1 MALSTIGP
9 LRSTNQTAPKP
20 LSASCPPLKLE
31 NSPPRMA
38 PPLAAILR
46 RHLPLL
52 PRLHLLLSSHH
63 LRLSTSHYPSDQSDF
78 EPDPDNSFPPPDDD
92 GELASFLHRISSAAS
107 AASSLKHAISLL
119 LSSSSSSG
127 QSPASPALLVRAL
140 WELRRDPDAA
150 ALAIRYGD
158 ACSAVSGDE
167 GLGEG
172 PPPPAEAW
180 HLAVWAT
187 GKARRFDL
195 AWAVVRRMR
204 RRGVLTPRAM
214 VILMER
220 YAAAN
225 EVNKAIKTFDVMEKF
240 KVEADQTVFYS
251 LLRALC
257 KSKNIEDAE
266 ELLLLRKKFFPLTAE
281 GFNIILDGWCNVIT
295 DVAEAKRVWREMSNY
310 CITPDG
316 MSYTLMVSCF
326 SKAGNLFD
334 TLRVY
339 DEMKRRGWTP
349 GIGVYNSLIYVLTR
363 ENCMKD
369 AHNIFSK
376 LTDEGLQP
384 DVETYNSMIIPL
396 CESCKL
402 DEARM
407 VMEGMIL
414 KGIVPTILMYHAFLK
429 QEGIDESL
437 KLLQKMKE
445 DGNGPNS
452 DTFLML
458 LDKFFQ
464 VNESGNALRVWN
476 EMRRY
481 DISPAR
487 SHYMTV
493 VQGLVKHGC
502 IPRAL
507 EYYDEMKEK
516 GFASDTQLDK
526 EFKTFLLANRD
537 HWRGAGKYNI
547 IPQRGKHFT
556 RRSRMQ

>member
-1 MALSTIGP
+1 
-9 LRSTNQTAPKP
+9 
-20 LSASCPPLKLE
+20 
-31 NSPPRMA
+31 MA
-38 PPLAAILR
+38 PPLAAVLR
-46 RHLPLL
+46 RHHLVLV
-52 PRLHLLLSSHH
+52 PRLRLLLSTAHS
-63 LRLSTSHYPSDQSDF
+63 PSDQSDF
-78 EPDPDNSFPPPDDD
+78 EPDADQPLPAAPNDD
-92 GELASFLHRISSAAS
+92 GELTSFLHRVSHAAS
-107 AASSLKHAISLL
+107 AASSPKDALSRLF
-119 LSSSSSSG
+119 SSSPSSASPPA
-127 QSPASPALLVRAL
+127 PASPALLVRAL

-150 ALAIRYGD
+150 ALALRYGD
-158 ACSAVSGDE
+158 ECSAAAGDE
-167 GLGEG
+167 GAG

-180 HLAVWAT
+180 HLAVWAA

-204 RRGVLTPRAM
+204 RRGVLTRRAM

-220 YAAAN
+220 YAIAN
-225 EVNKAIKTFDVMEKF
+225 EVNKAVKTFDVMEKF

-281 GFNIILDGWCNVIT
+281 GFNIILDGWCNIIT

-334 TLRVY
+334 SLRVY
-339 DEMKRRGWTP
+339 DEMKKRGWTP
-349 GIGVYNSLIYVLTR
+349 GIGVYNSLVYVLTR
-363 ENCMKD
+363 ENCVKD

-376 LTDEGLQP
+376 LIDEGLQP

-396 CESCKL
+396 CERCQL

-407 VMEGMIL
+407 VMESMIL
-414 KGIVPTILMYHAFLK
+414 KGIVPTISTYHAFLK

-437 KLLQKMKE
+437 RLLRKMEE
-445 DGNGPNS
+445 DGRGPDS

-458 LDKFFQ
+458 INKFFEL
-464 VNESGNALRVWN
+464 NESGNALRVWN

-481 DISPAR
+481 EISPSH
-487 SHYMTV
+487 SHYMAV
-493 VQGLVKHGC
+493 VQGLVKDGC

-516 GFASDTQLDK
+516 GFASDPKLDK

-547 IPQRGKHFT
+547 IPQRSKHVT
-556 RRSRMQ
+556 RRPRMQ

>member
-1 MALSTIGP
+1 
-9 LRSTNQTAPKP
+9 
-20 LSASCPPLKLE
+20 
-31 NSPPRMA
+31 MA
-38 PPLAAILR
+38 PPLAAAIGRPRLSHLR
-46 RHLPLL
+46 RLL
-52 PRLHLLLSSHH
+52 WSHH
-63 LRLSTSHYPSDQSDF
+63 LRLCTSHSPSDQSDF
-78 EPDPDNSFPPPDDD
+78 EPDPDHPIPSPHSTDGD
-92 GELASFLHRISSAAS
+92 GELASFVHCISSAAS
-107 AASSLKHAISLL
+107 SASSLKDALSLL
-119 LSSSSSSG
+119 RSSSSSSSTG
-127 QSPASPALLVRAL
+127 PSPAPAPPALLVRAL

-150 ALAIRYGD
+150 ALAVRYGD
-158 ACSAVSGDE
+158 ESRAVDGAD
-167 GLGEG
+167 GAGAG
-172 PPPPAEAW
+172 PQPPPVEAW
-180 HLAVWAT
+180 HLAVWAA

-195 AWAVVRRMR
+195 AWALVRRMR
-204 RRGVLTPRAM
+204 RHSVLTRRAM

-225 EVNKAIKTFDVMEKF
+225 EMIKAIKTFDVMEKF
-240 KVEADQTVFYS
+240 KVEVDQTAFYC

-316 MSYTLMVSCF
+316 ISYTLMISCF
-326 SKAGNLFD
+326 SKVGNLFD

-339 DEMKRRGWTP
+339 DEMKKRGWTP
-349 GIGVYNSLIYVLTR
+349 GIGVYNSLVYVLTR

-376 LTDEGLQP
+376 LIDEGLQP
-384 DVETYNSMIIPL
+384 DVETYNNMIIPL

-407 VMEGMIL
+407 VMESMVL
-414 KGIVPTILMYHAFLK
+414 KGIIPNILTYHALLK

-437 KLLQKMKE
+437 MLLRKLKE
-445 DGNGPNS
+445 DGCGPKS
-452 DTFLML
+452 DTFLIL
-458 LDKFFQ
+458 LDKFFLQ
-464 VNESGNALRVWN
+464 SESGNALRVWN
-476 EMRRY
+476 EMRKY
-481 DISPAR
+481 DISPAH

-493 VQGLVKHGC
+493 VQGLVKHGY

-526 EFKTFLLANRD
+526 KFKTFLLANRD

-547 IPQRGKHFT
+547 IPQRSKHFT

>member
-1 MALSTIGP
+1 
-9 LRSTNQTAPKP
+9 
-20 LSASCPPLKLE
+20 
-31 NSPPRMA
+31 MA
-38 PPLAAILR
+38 PLLAAGIRPHLSHLR
-46 RHLPLL
+46 R
-52 PRLHLLLSSHH
+52 LLSSHH

-78 EPDPDNSFPPPDDD
+78 EPDPDHPLALPPATDDD
-92 GELASFLHRISSAAS
+92 GELASFLHRVSSAAS
-107 AASSLKHAISLL
+107 SALSPKEALSLL
-119 LSSSSSSG
+119 LPSSTTGPSPA
-127 QSPASPALLVRAL
+127 PASPALLVRAL
-140 WELRRDPDAA
+140 WELRGDPDAA
-150 ALAIRYGD
+150 ALVVRYGD
-158 ACSAVSGDE
+158 ESSALDGGDVA
-167 GLGEG
+167 GAG
-172 PPPPAEAW
+172 PQPPPAEAW
-180 HLAVWAT
+180 HLAVWAA

-204 RRGVLTPRAM
+204 RRGVITRRAM

-220 YAAAN
+220 YATAN

-240 KVEADQTVFYS
+240 KVEVDQTAFYS

-257 KSKNIEDAE
+257 KSKNIENAE

-316 MSYTLMVSCF
+316 ISYTLMISCF
-326 SKAGNLFD
+326 SKIGNLFD

-339 DEMKRRGWTP
+339 DEMKKRGWTP
-349 GIGVYNSLIYVLTR
+349 GIGVYNSLVYILTR

-376 LTDEGLQP
+376 LIDEGLQP
-384 DVETYNSMIIPL
+384 DVETYNSMIVPL

-402 DEARM
+402 DEARV
-407 VMEGMIL
+407 VMESMIL
-414 KGIVPTILMYHAFLK
+414 KGIVPTISTYHACLK

-437 KLLQKMKE
+437 KLLRKMKE
-445 DGNGPNS
+445 DGCGPKS

-458 LDKFFQ
+458 IDKFFLL
-464 VNESGNALRVWN
+464 NESGNALRVWN
-476 EMRRY
+476 EMRKY

-507 EYYDEMKEK
+507 EYYDEMMEK

-547 IPQRGKHFT
+547 IPQRSKHFT

>member
-1 MALSTIGP
+1 
-9 LRSTNQTAPKP
+9 
-20 LSASCPPLKLE
+20 
-31 NSPPRMA
+31 MA
-38 PPLAAILR
+38 PPLAAVLR
-46 RHLPLL
+46 RRHHLLHPLVRRLL
-52 PRLHLLLSSHH
+52 PPHH
-63 LRLSTSHYPSDQSDF
+63 LRLCTSHSPSDQSDF
-78 EPDPDNSFPPPDDD
+78 EPDHDHPLPTSPDDA
-92 GELASFLHRISSAAS
+92 GELASFLRRVSHAAS
-107 AASSLKHAISLL
+107 AASSPRDALSVF
-119 LSSSSSSG
+119 LSSSAPG
-127 QSPASPALLVRAL
+127 PAPASPALLVRAL

-150 ALAIRYGD
+150 ALALRF
-158 ACSAVSGDE
+158 GDE
-167 GLGEG
+167 CGAAAGAG
-172 PPPPAEAW
+172 GPPPPPAEAW
-180 HLAVWAT
+180 HLAVWTA

-204 RRGVLTPRAM
+204 RRGVLTRRAM
-214 VILMER
+214 VILMDR

-225 EVNKAIKTFDVMEKF
+225 EVDKAIKTFDVMDKF

-266 ELLLLRKKFFPLTAE
+266 ELLLLRKKYFPLTAA

-295 DVAEAKRVWREMSNY
+295 DVYEAKRIWREMSNY

-326 SKAGNLFD
+326 SKVGNLFD

-339 DEMKRRGWTP
+339 DEMKKRGWTP
-349 GIGVYNSLIYVLTR
+349 GVAVYNSLVYVLTR
-363 ENCMKD
+363 ENCLKD
-369 AHNIFSK
+369 AHNIFNK
-376 LTDEGLQP
+376 IKDEGLQP
-384 DVETYNSMIIPL
+384 DVETYNNMIIPL
-396 CESCKL
+396 CERCQL

-414 KGIVPTILMYHAFLK
+414 KGIVPTIATYHAFLR

-437 KLLQKMKE
+437 KLLRKMEE
-445 DGNGPNS
+445 DGLGPNS

-458 LDKFFQ
+458 LEKFFELS
-464 VNESGNALRVWN
+464 ESGNALKVWN

-481 DISPAR
+481 DIGPAH
-487 SHYMTV
+487 SHYMIV

-507 EYYDEMKEK
+507 EFYDEMKEK
-516 GFASDTQLDK
+516 GFASDPKLDK
-526 EFKTFLLANRD
+526 EFKTFLMANRD

-547 IPQRGKHFT
+547 IPQRGRHMT
-556 RRSRMQ
+556 RRPRMQ

>member
-1 MALSTIGP
+1 
-9 LRSTNQTAPKP
+9 
-20 LSASCPPLKLE
+20 
-31 NSPPRMA
+31 MA
-38 PPLAAILR
+38 PPLAAAIR
-46 RHLPLL
+46 RLPLSNL
-52 PRLHLLLSSHH
+52 LRLLSSHH
-63 LRLSTSHYPSDQSDF
+63 LRLSTSYSPSDQSDF
-78 EPDPDNSFPPPDDD
+78 EPDPDHPLPLPPATDDD
-92 GELASFLHRISSAAS
+92 GELASFVHRISN
-107 AASSLKHAISLL
+107 AASSASSPKEALSLL
-119 LSSSSSSG
+119 LFSSTITGSSPV
-127 QSPASPALLVRAL
+127 PASPALLVRAL

-150 ALAIRYGD
+150 ALAVRYGD
-158 ACSAVSGDE
+158 ESSAVDGAD
-167 GLGEG
+167 GAGAG
-172 PPPPAEAW
+172 PQPPPAEAW

-195 AWAVVRRMR
+195 AWAVLRRMR
-204 RRGVLTPRAM
+204 RRGVLTRRAM

-240 KVEADQTVFYS
+240 KVEVDQTAFYS

-295 DVAEAKRVWREMSNY
+295 DVAEAKRVWREMSNC

-316 MSYTLMVSCF
+316 ISYTLVVSCF
-326 SKAGNLFD
+326 SKVGNLFD

-339 DEMKRRGWTP
+339 DEMKKRGWTP
-349 GIGVYNSLIYVLTR
+349 GIGVYNSLVYVLTR

-376 LTDEGLQP
+376 LIDEGIQP
-384 DVETYNSMIIPL
+384 DVETYNSMIVPL
-396 CESCKL
+396 CESFKL

-407 VMEGMIL
+407 VMESMIL
-414 KGIVPTILMYHAFLK
+414 KGIVPTISTYHAFLK

-445 DGNGPNS
+445 DGCGPKS

-458 LDKFFQ
+458 IDKFFLL
-464 VNESGNALRVWN
+464 NESRNALRVWN
-476 EMRRY
+476 EMRKY
-481 DISPAR
+481 DINPGR

-526 EFKTFLLANRD
+526 DFNTFLLANRD
-537 HWRGAGKYNI
+537 HWRGAGKFNI

>member
-1 MALSTIGP
+1 
-9 LRSTNQTAPKP
+9 
-20 LSASCPPLKLE
+20 
-31 NSPPRMA
+31 MA
-38 PPLAAILR
+38 PPLTAVLR
-46 RHLPLL
+46 CYSLL
-52 PRLHLLLSSHH
+52 PHLRSLRFPFHRLLLS
-63 LRLSTSHYPSDQSDF
+63 TSNSISDQSDF
-78 EPDPDNSFPPPDDD
+78 EVDHPIASAPDDD
-92 GELASFLHRISSAAS
+92 SELSFFLHRLSSAAS
-107 AASSLKHAISLL
+107 AASSPKEALSLL
-119 LSSSSSSG
+119 LSSSDPVPPPSSPS
-127 QSPASPALLVRAL
+127 LLVRAL

-150 ALAIRYGD
+150 ALALRYGD
-158 ACSAVSGDE
+158 RCGSVDGAEGDE
-167 GLGEG
+167 
-172 PPPPAEAW
+172 PPPPPQVEAW
-180 HLAVWAT
+180 HLVIWTA

-204 RRGVLTPRAM
+204 CRGVLTRRAM

-225 EVNKAIKTFDVMEKF
+225 EVSKAIKTFDVMEKF
-240 KVEADQTVFYS
+240 KVESDQTVFYC

-295 DVAEAKRVWREMSNY
+295 VVAEAKRVWREMSNY

-316 MSYTLMVSCF
+316 RSYTLMVSCF
-326 SKAGNLFD
+326 SKTGNLFD

-339 DEMKRRGWTP
+339 DEMKKRGWTP
-349 GIGVYNSLIYVLTR
+349 GIAVYNALVYVLTK

-376 LTDEGLQP
+376 LIDEGLHP
-384 DVETYNSMIIPL
+384 DVETYNSMILPL
-396 CESCKL
+396 CESRQL

-407 VMEGMIL
+407 MMERMTIE
-414 KGIVPTILMYHAFLK
+414 GIVPGISTYHAFLK
-429 QEGIDESL
+429 QEGIEESL
-437 KLLQKMKE
+437 KLLRRMEE
-445 DGNGPNS
+445 DGCGPTS

-458 LDKFFQ
+458 FDKFFLL
-464 VNESGNALRVWN
+464 NEAGNALRVWN
-476 EMRRY
+476 EMKRY
-481 DISPAR
+481 DISPTR

-493 VQGLVKHGC
+493 VQGLAKHGC

-507 EYYDEMKEK
+507 EYYDEMKEN

-526 EFKTFLLANRD
+526 EFKAFLLANRD

-547 IPQRGKHFT
+547 IPQRGKHFI
-556 RRSRMQ
+556 RRSQMR

>member
-1 MALSTIGP
+1 
-9 LRSTNQTAPKP
+9 
-20 LSASCPPLKLE
+20 
-31 NSPPRMA
+31 MA
-38 PPLAAILR
+38 PPLAAAIRRPNLSHLR
-46 RHLPLL
+46 R
-52 PRLHLLLSSHH
+52 LLSSKH
-63 LRLSTSHYPSDQSDF
+63 LGFFTSYSPSNQSDF
-78 EPDPDNSFPPPDDD
+78 EPDPDHPLPLPPSTDGD
-92 GELASFLHRISSAAS
+92 GELASFVHRISSAVS
-107 AASSLKHAISLL
+107 SASSPKDALTL
-119 LSSSSSSG
+119 LSSSRTG
-127 QSPASPALLVRAL
+127 PSPAPATLALLVRAL
-140 WELRRDPDAA
+140 WELRHDPDAP
-150 ALAIRYGD
+150 ALAVRYGD
-158 ACSAVSGDE
+158 ESSHLDE
-167 GLGEG
+167 VDGAGAG
-172 PPPPAEAW
+172 PQSSPSEAW
-180 HLAVWAT
+180 HLAVWAA

-204 RRGVLTPRAM
+204 RRGVLTRRAM
-214 VILMER
+214 VILIER

-240 KVEADQTVFYS
+240 KIEADQATFYS

-266 ELLLLRKKFFPLTAE
+266 ELLLLRKKFFPLTSE

-316 MSYTLMVSCF
+316 ISYTLMVSCF
-326 SKAGNLFD
+326 SKVGNLFD

-339 DEMKRRGWTP
+339 DEMRKRGWNP
-349 GIGVYNSLIYVLTR
+349 SIDVYNSLVYVLAR

-376 LTDEGLQP
+376 LIDEGLQP
-384 DVETYNSMIIPL
+384 VVETYNSMIVPL

-407 VMEGMIL
+407 VMDSMIC
-414 KGIVPTILMYHAFLK
+414 KGIVPTISTYHAFLK

-437 KLLQKMKE
+437 KLLRKMKE
-445 DGNGPNS
+445 DGCGPKS
-452 DTFLML
+452 DTFFML
-458 LDKFFQ
+458 LEKFFLL
-464 VNESGNALRVWN
+464 NESGNALRVWN
-476 EMRRY
+476 EMRKY
-481 DISPAR
+481 DINPGR

-493 VQGLVKHGC
+493 IQGLVKHGC
-502 IPRAL
+502 MPRAL

-537 HWRGAGKYNI
+537 HWRGAGRYNI